1 MGVRGLFS
9 FFENNHD
16 TFFVRKE
23 LRDTMIVVDG
33 NNLRYHLFNTCARK
47 NCYFGG
53 DYEKYYRHVCKFF
66 MELLACEIKPII
78 VMDGSYDIAKRKT
91 LWQRTRDQIQ
101 AGIHCAPTNSLIV
114 LPLMA
119 KEVFLQAI
127 RSFESIKL
135 IQDFY
140 EADSK
145 IALIAST
152 LNCPVLSNDSDFF
165 VFNVDVI
172 SIRNMSFENC
182 EKETGNVF
190 SCQKFDR
197 EAFLKHFGIKNR
209 DMIFLLASLMGND
222 YVSGNVFERQK
233 LNTSKS

>member
-16 TFFVRKE
+16 KFFVQKDVNNTI
-23 LRDTMIVVDG
+23 LIIDG
-33 NNLRYHLFNTCARK
+33 NNLRYHLFNTCAKK
-47 NCYFGG
+47 NCHFGG
-53 DYEKYYRHVCKFF
+53 DYEKYYKHVCTFF
-66 MELLACEIKPII
+66 RQLLSCGITPIV
-78 VMDGSYDIAKRKT
+78 VMDGSYDDAKRKT

-119 KEVFLQAI
+119 KEVFLHAI
-127 RSFESIKL
+127 KSFDEIIL

-145 IALIAST
+145 IALISST

-172 SIRNMSFENC
+172 SIRNMSFDYC
-182 EKETGNVF
+182 VKEATNVLK
-190 SCQKFDR
+190 CQQFDR
-197 EAFLKHFGIKNR
+197 EAFFEHFGIQNR

-222 YVSGNVFERQK
+222 YVAGSVFERVFSQIK
-233 LNTSKS
+233 

>member
-16 TFFVRKE
+16 TFFLQKDIRN
-23 LRDTMIVVDG
+23 TMIVVDG
-33 NNLRYHLFNTCARK
+33 NNLRYHLYNTCARK

-53 DYEKYYRHVCKFF
+53 DYDKYYQHVCNFF
-66 MELLACEIKPII
+66 EELLACGIRPII
-78 VMDGSYDIAKRKT
+78 IMDGSYDNAKRKT

-101 AGIHCAPTNSLIV
+101 AGIHCSPTNSLVV

-119 KEVFLQAI
+119 KETFFQAI
-127 RSFESIKL
+127 KSLKGIKL
-135 IQDFY
+135 IQDFH

-145 IALIAST
+145 IALISST

-172 SIRNMSFENC
+172 SIRNMSFEYC
-182 EKETGNVF
+182 DKEATKVLR
-190 SCQKFDR
+190 CQKFDR

-222 YVSGNVFERQK
+222 YVAGNVFERVFSQIK
-233 LNTSKS
+233 